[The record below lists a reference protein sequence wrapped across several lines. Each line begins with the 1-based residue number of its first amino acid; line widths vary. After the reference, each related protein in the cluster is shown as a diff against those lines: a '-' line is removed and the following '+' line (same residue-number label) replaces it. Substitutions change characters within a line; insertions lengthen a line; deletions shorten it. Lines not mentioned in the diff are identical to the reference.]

1 MSFRL
6 LTLNPLKSSAAGK
19 IWKTGKTSF
28 LPLMET
34 VTVSN
39 RQIGLHS
46 IDLALLEQD
55 SGQMTQILIRNSH
68 IVARLSNLTVNSDS
82 NLIKIDAKLVL

>member
-1 MSFRL
+1 
-6 LTLNPLKSSAAGK
+6 
-19 IWKTGKTSF
+19 
-28 LPLMET
+28 MET

-46 IDLALLEQD
+46 LDLALFEQD
-55 SGQMTQILIRNSH
+55 SGQMTEILIRIWH
-68 IVARLSNLTVNSDS
+68 IVARLSNLTVTSDS